1 MRAFLFIE
9 YMRQSTTK
17 KNFFALSV
25 IGSMFFILGFIT
37 WLNGMLIPHLKTVCE
52 LTNFQALFV
61 TFSFYISYTIMAF
74 PSSWILDKIGF
85 KNGISIALWI
95 MGLGALIFI
104 PAATSRTYIFFLSGL
119 FILGT
124 GMALLQTAINPYI
137 TILGPIESA
146 AKRISIMGIANK
158 VAGAIAPLVL
168 AFFII
173 KEGDDN
179 MIASLDTLSE
189 NAKNIKLNE
198 LAERIINPYIAM
210 AIVLFLVGIILKFT
224 KLPDINTE
232 NEEDN
237 KANIKAKE
245 TSVFQFPQ
253 LTLGVIALF
262 LYVGVE
268 VIAGDTIIRYGQSIG
283 ISLNTAKSFTS
294 YTLASMLLGYVL
306 GIILMPKIISQQK
319 ILQYSALLGII
330 FSLFAIFTNGYTSV
344 FFIAILGLANALV
357 WPAIWPLAIQGL
369 GSFINKGSALLIMAI
384 SGGAIL
390 PLIWGKI
397 SDKIDA
403 QTAYWVMIPAYLF
416 ILFYAVKGHKIK
428 KQ

>member
-1 MRAFLFIE
+1 
-9 YMRQSTTK
+9 MRQSTTK

>member
-1 MRAFLFIE
+1 VRAFLFIE